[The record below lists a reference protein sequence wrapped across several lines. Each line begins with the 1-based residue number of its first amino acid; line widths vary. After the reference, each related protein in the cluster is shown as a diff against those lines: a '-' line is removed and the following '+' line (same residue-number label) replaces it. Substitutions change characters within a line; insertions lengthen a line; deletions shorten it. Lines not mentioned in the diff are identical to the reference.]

1 MIGDGINDAP
11 ALAADSRTAPARWL
25 PKRFPY
31 IKWLHNPA
39 ASPTD
44 DIMTRS
50 GSTLLAKNGVT
61 GTWVTRQAVAVMK
74 ILAFGDMIG
83 CIQNNSSGVPVLWAK
98 QGLTGTWSNEY
109 SPSTPACSLAE
120 ALTCTG

>member
-61 GTWVTRQAVAVMK
+61 GTWVTEAGGRGDEDPG
-74 ILAFGDMIG
+74 LRDMIG
-83 CIQNNSSGVPVLWAK
+83 YIQNNSSGVPVLWAK
-98 QGLTGTWSNEY
+98 QNLTGTWYNEY
-109 SPSTPACSLAE
+109 SPVNAAVF
-120 ALTCTG
+120 TG